1 MEKTKKWLTDNGFY
15 KVAEGGYSLISD
27 IFYNPVTRES
37 HMINVRDYDYSD
49 CSRDIDELYYMDID
63 EEVRK
68 VYLHVEMD
76 AILVGD
82 TVKVIKGRKLPIG
95 TTGIVREIKPYY
107 DKYHRWVCD
116 YVYFENGQ
124 RTNIGNCKR
133 I

>member
-15 KVAEGGYSLISD
+15 KVAEDGYSFISD
-27 IFYNPVTRES
+27 IFYNPLTRES
-37 HMINVRDYDYSD
+37 HIINVRDYDYSD
-49 CSRDIDELYYMDID
+49 RSRDIDELYYMDIN

-82 TVKVIKGRKLPIG
+82 TVKVIKGCKLPIG
-95 TTGIVREIKPYY
+95 TIGIVREIKPYY

-116 YVYFENGQ
+116 YVYFENGL